1 LNAGEGTT
9 GPAIRAAI
17 VGTGFIADFHARG
30 IENSPGVELVAVC
43 DANIGAAEAFGAAR
57 GVKAYRSVAEM
68 FAQERIDAVHVLT
81 PPDSH
86 HPVAKQCLEA
96 GAHVF
101 VEKPLCVS
109 VAEIDDLMAVAGP
122 RGLVIGVNHSMTY
135 IPGYDVLRA
144 HVLNRDLGPIDQIT
158 INHLSE
164 LGIIRFGPFTNWI
177 VREPQNALLE
187 IGPHVVSEL
196 VDLVG
201 VPDRIE
207 AVADRDVEL
216 PGGGRA
222 YRRWRIRAEVGR
234 TAADINLDFGPG
246 FAQRTIAVRGLLG
259 AAHLDFNANT
269 CTVDRATASGLDFD
283 RYRRT
288 LAQARELRAQA
299 RSTLA
304 ATLKAKVKRPG
315 AGTPDQLS
323 IQAASAAF
331 YRGIR
336 EPAAMDARITAE
348 RGRQVIAICEEIIAR
363 AGLRAG
369 ARPTGAPA
377 AAARGDADVVVFG
390 GGGFI
395 GKRLVVK
402 LLEAGHR
409 VRVAGR
415 GGSPALAALGHE
427 RLEIMRADLR
437 SPADL
442 ERALG
447 GAETVFH
454 LATSDAKTWPQYLE
468 REVEPSRRLAE
479 AALARGV
486 RRFVYTGTIDSY
498 YAGAGAGTITEDTPL
513 DPRIERRN
521 YYARA
526 KAAAERLLTG
536 LHAERGLPLV
546 IARPGIV
553 IGKGG
558 NPFHWGV
565 GKWASEGVVQVW
577 GDGTNP
583 LPLVLVDDVADG
595 LVRCMDTP
603 GIEGRSFNLIDL
615 PLLSARDY
623 LDALQRLADIRIQ
636 IDYTPIWRFW
646 LDDLSKWPVK
656 KAVRHPDGSRRPSYH
671 DWESRTQKA
680 VFDCTR
686 TREALRWSPA
696 SDRQRIVEEG
706 IGGSLEA
713 WLNARL

>member
-1 LNAGEGTT
+1 LNAGERTT
-9 GPAIRAAI
+9 GPVIRAAI

-30 IENSPGVELVAVC
+30 IASSPGVELVAVC
-43 DANIGAAEAFGAAR
+43 DANLGAAQAFGAMR
-57 GVKAYRSVAEM
+57 GVKAYGSVDEM
-68 FAQERIDAVHVLT
+68 MAQDRIDAVHVLT
-81 PPDSH
+81 PPDFH
-86 HPVAKQCLEA
+86 HSVAKRCLEA

-109 VAEIDDLMAVAGP
+109 VAEIDDLIAVAAAK
-122 RGLVIGVNHSMTY
+122 GLVIGVNHSMTY
-135 IPGYDVLRA
+135 IPAYDLLRA
-144 HVLNRDLGPIDQIT
+144 RVLDRDLGPIDHIT

-164 LGIIRFGPFTNWI
+164 LGVIRVGPFGNWI

-201 VPDRIE
+201 VPDRLE
-207 AVADRDVEL
+207 VVADRDIEL
-216 PGGGRA
+216 PGGAVA

-246 FAQRTIAVRGLLG
+246 FAQRTIAARGLLG

-269 CTVDRATASGLDFD
+269 CTIDRATSSGLDFD
-283 RYRRT
+283 RRRRT
-288 LAQARELRAQA
+288 LAQARQLKAQA

-304 ATLKAKVKRPG
+304 ATLKAKLKRPR

-323 IQAASAAF
+323 IQAASEAF

-336 EPAAMDARITAE
+336 EPATMDSRITAV
-348 RGRQVIAICEEIIAR
+348 RGRQVIAICEEIIAK
-363 AGLRAG
+363 AGLRPG
-369 ARPTGAPA
+369 ARVPRA
-377 AAARGDADVVVFG
+377 ASGTVSEPDVVVFG

-395 GKRLVVK
+395 GRRLVAK
-402 LLEAGHR
+402 LLDAGHR

-415 GGSPALAALGHE
+415 GGSPALETLGHD

-437 SPADL
+437 SPTDV

-447 GAETVFH
+447 DSRVVFH

-468 REVEPSRRLAE
+468 REVEPSSYLAE

-486 RRFVYTGTIDSY
+486 QRFVYTGTIDSY

-513 DPRIERRN
+513 DPKIVRRN

-526 KAAAERLLTG
+526 KAATERALTD
-536 LHAERGLPLV
+536 LHAKRGLPLV

-553 IGKGG
+553 IGEGG

-565 GKWASEGVVQVW
+565 GKWTSEGVVQVW
-577 GDGTNP
+577 GDGTNA

-595 LVRCMDTP
+595 LIAAMNTK
-603 GIEGRSFNLIDL
+603 GIEGRSFNFIDT
-615 PLLSARDY
+615 PMLSARDY
-623 LDALQRLADIRIQ
+623 IAELQRFADMRIKVE
-636 IDYTPIWRFW
+636 YTPIWRFW

-656 KAVRHPDGSRRPSYH
+656 KVVRHPDGSRRPSYH

-686 TREALRWSPA
+686 TREALAWKPA
-696 SDRQRIVEEG
+696 SDRQRIIDEG
-706 IGGSLEA
+706 IGGSIAA
-713 WLNARL
+713 WLAARG